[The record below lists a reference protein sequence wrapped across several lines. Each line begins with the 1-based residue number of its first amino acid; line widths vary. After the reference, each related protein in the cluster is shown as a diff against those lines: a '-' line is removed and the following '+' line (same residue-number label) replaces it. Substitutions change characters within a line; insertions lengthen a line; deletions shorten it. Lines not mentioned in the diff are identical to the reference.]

1 MKTKI
6 LFAAFLT
13 LTLFTAGYA
22 QALDKA
28 KLDQLFDR
36 LLEKNKGMG
45 SVTIVKDG
53 NVLYSRSFGYG
64 QINGT
69 EKKPATAETKYR
81 IASITKTYT
90 AVMIFQLVEEGKL
103 KLTDTLDKFFPQIPN
118 AGRITIAQILN
129 HRGGIPG
136 MEQDGS
142 WGLQPRTRDE
152 VVARIAQGQPEF
164 EPDARHG
171 YSNTGYILLGYILEK
186 VGGKPYPE
194 ALKERITS
202 KIGLK
207 DTYLGVGNTD
217 PGKNEAL
224 SYRYIGGWREAAE
237 LDFSVPAGAGAIVS
251 TPTDMAK
258 FIQALFD
265 LKLVSQD
272 SLKQMTTMREGEGMG
287 MEPFTFAGK
296 TLYGHTGGSGSSG
309 AWLAYY
315 PEEKLALAYTTN
327 MKIYGVRSIV
337 SGVFDIYW
345 NRPFQIPA
353 LDAFDV
359 SPEVLDRYLGV
370 YTIAGT
376 PAKMTV
382 TRDGA
387 TLYIQAGSEPSAV
400 PLEAT
405 SENTFKIDPAP
416 VFEFDAEKG
425 QLTIKRP
432 QGEIVFT
439 KQK

>member
-1 MKTKI
+1 MKTKT
-6 LFAAFLT
+6 LFATLLT
-13 LTLFTAGYA
+13 LTFLTAGHA
-22 QALDKA
+22 QTFDKA

-36 LLEKNKGMG
+36 LFEKNKGMG
-45 SVTIVKDG
+45 SLTIAKDG
-53 NVLYSRSFGYG
+53 TVLYTRSFGYS
-64 QINGT
+64 QVNGT
-69 EKKPATAETKYR
+69 EKKPLTAETKYR

-118 AGRITIAQILN
+118 ANRISIAQILN
-129 HRGGIPG
+129 HRGGIPPL
-136 MEQDGS
+136 ETDS
-142 WGLQPRTRDE
+142 DSTWGLQPRTKDE
-152 VVARIAQGQPEF
+152 IVARIARNQPEF

-171 YSNTGYILLGYILEK
+171 YSNAGYILLGYVVEE
-186 VGGKPYPE
+186 VSGNPYPE
-194 ALKERITS
+194 ALRERITS

-207 DTYLGVGNTD
+207 DTYVGTGNTD
-217 PGKNEAL
+217 PSKSEAF
-224 SYRYIGGWREAAE
+224 SYRYMGGWREAAE
-237 LDFSVPAGAGAIVS
+237 LDPSVPGGAGAILS
-251 TPTDMAK
+251 TPADMAK

-265 LKLVSQD
+265 LKLVSAE
-272 SLKQMTTMREGEGMG
+272 SLKRMTTIRDGEGMG

-315 PEEKLALAYTTN
+315 PEEKLALAYATN
-327 MKIYGVRSIV
+327 MKVYGVRSIV
-337 SGVFDIYW
+337 TGVFDIYW

-353 LDAFDV
+353 LEAFDV
-359 SPEVLDRYLGV
+359 SPEVLDRYVGV

-387 TLYIQAGSEPSAV
+387 TLYIEAGNEQGGGI

-405 SENTFKIDPAP
+405 TEDKFGN
-416 VFEFDAEKG
+416 VEFDAAKG
-425 QLTIKRP
+425 QLTIRR
-432 QGEIVFT
+432 GNNNVVFT